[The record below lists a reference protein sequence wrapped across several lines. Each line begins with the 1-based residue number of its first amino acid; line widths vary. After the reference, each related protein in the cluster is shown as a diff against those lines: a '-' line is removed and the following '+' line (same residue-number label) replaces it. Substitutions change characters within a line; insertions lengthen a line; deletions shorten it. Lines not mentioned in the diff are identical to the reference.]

1 MSRKRALTD
10 DQCKD
15 LANWYSTR
23 MSMEAKAKEL
33 GISVSAL
40 YDAIHRGELLLMVPR
55 GTNGQTTESEAIP
68 KVA

>member
-40 YDAIHRGELLLMVPR
+40 YDAINRGSLLNVSR
-55 GTNGQTTESEAIP
+55 ESNESEAIP
-68 KVA
+68 QVA

>member
-40 YDAIHRGELLLMVPR
+40 YDAINRGSLLNVPR
-55 GTNGQTTESEAIP
+55 GTSDQTTESEAIP
-68 KVA
+68 QVA

>member
-40 YDAIHRGELLLMVPR
+40 YDAINRGILLNVPR
-55 GTNGQTTESEAIP
+55 GASESE
-68 KVA
+68 VAQHVA

>member
-10 DQCKD
+10 DQCRN
-15 LANWYSTR
+15 LATWYSTR

-40 YDAIHRGELLLMVPR
+40 YDAINRGILLNVPR
-55 GTNGQTTESEAIP
+55 GTDQTTQSEVIESA
-68 KVA
+68 A

>member
-15 LANWYSTR
+15 LASWYSTR

-40 YDAIHRGELLLMVPR
+40 YDAIHRGELLVSRETP
-55 GTNGQTTESEAIP
+55 ESEAIA

>member
-40 YDAIHRGELLLMVPR
+40 YDAINRGSLLNVPR
-55 GTNGQTTESEAIP
+55 GTNESEAIP
-68 KVA
+68 QVA